1 MNHLHHTKSCCWT
14 KTQLTSWYLS
24 WYASRKL
31 PYYSLLWIFNSVP
44 AGFSGDGGWSVHQPC
59 FNVMGCYEIQ
69 WQQFTQIWIHV
80 FSSQTFQKPPK
91 VLPAFFFLGET
102 PQNTRR
108 HPGNPTSGSLGSFKC
123 WGPRSW
129 VHHWVAWHLDG
140 LNVWIRL
147 KIWKHLYRCHVWK
160 LGSKW
165 LENGL
170 PSSKTNMTI
179 EISPFPRGNT
189 SSNGGFSIAMFVYR
203 RVQPSYTWG
212 ILGWKK
218 PTDPITFDPS
228 TSNGTS

>member
-1 MNHLHHTKSCCWT
+1 MPHESCRIILFFESSIRCPQDFQGMEDEVSINHVSMLWDVMRYNDNNSPRSEFMFFLHKHSRNHQKF
-14 KTQLTSWYLS
+14 YL
-24 WYASRKL
+24 
-31 PYYSLLWIFNSVP
+31 P
-44 AGFSGDGGWSVHQPC
+44 
-59 FNVMGCYEIQ
+59 
-69 WQQFTQIWIHV
+69 
-80 FSSQTFQKPPK
+80 
-91 VLPAFFFLGET
+91 FFLGET